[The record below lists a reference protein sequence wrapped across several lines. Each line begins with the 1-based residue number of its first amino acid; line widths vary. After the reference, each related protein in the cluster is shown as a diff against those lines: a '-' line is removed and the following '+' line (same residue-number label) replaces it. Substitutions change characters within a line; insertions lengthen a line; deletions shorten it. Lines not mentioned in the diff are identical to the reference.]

1 MNSAFVEG
9 SPVDVLLFGEKKKGN
24 IFTASMGM
32 TSGSE
37 TNASTVQ
44 IIAGLRHLIKVCDIT
59 SFAISTTGAD
69 GTRLYT
75 MENAMA

>member
-1 MNSAFVEG
+1 MATSNLVGTVSGTMNSAFVEG

-37 TNASTVQ
+37 SNA
-44 IIAGLRHLIKVCDIT
+44 
-59 SFAISTTGAD
+59 
-69 GTRLYT
+69 
-75 MENAMA
+75 